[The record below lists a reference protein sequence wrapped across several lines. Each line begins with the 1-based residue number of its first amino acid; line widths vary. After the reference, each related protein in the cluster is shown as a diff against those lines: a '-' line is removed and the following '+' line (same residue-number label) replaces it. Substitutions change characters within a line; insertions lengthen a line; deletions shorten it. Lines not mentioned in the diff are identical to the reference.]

1 MNPNDVKKLLK
12 SSISDFALPVTLFN
26 CGPLLVSKDESVVS
40 RERLENILQLWM
52 DLDRDENDEIPQ
64 AVQEWFAKTNESYG
78 LYKNHRNHH
87 ISIGKTI
94 SEICEEIEHL
104 ASDTQRISEVRG
116 ILKTLIAERDLPL
129 EIFYR
134 GFHVFILADV
144 KNYRDEEMIELETLL
159 KKEDINVPVYHGG
172 FDLTRTE
179 HGSPDIQFSKVQK
192 IVDRLHSV
200 IEKSGMQVR
209 LIQDGFNLEKNQEDE
224 VDIAEVKELASRLM
238 LMTGI
243 EYSASGYGMGPEKD
257 VKPEWTYEINWNT
270 VTLFTSRPY

>member
-1 MNPNDVKKLLK
+1 MKTTKFLKQCKNVLLRLWNFSVYTK
-12 SSISDFALPVTLFN
+12 TIETTIS
-26 CGPLLVSKDESVVS
+26 
-40 RERLENILQLWM
+40 
-52 DLDRDENDEIPQ
+52 
-64 AVQEWFAKTNESYG
+64 
-78 LYKNHRNHH
+78 
-87 ISIGKTI
+87 SIGKTI

-104 ASDTQRISEVRG
+104 ASDTQRISEVRE

-129 EIFYR
+129 EIFYH
-134 GFHVFILADV
+134 GFHVFILADI

-172 FDLTRTE
+172 FGLTRTK

-243 EYSASGYGMGPEKD
+243 EYSAGGYGMGPEKD
-257 VKPEWTYEINWNT
+257 VKPEWTFEINWNT